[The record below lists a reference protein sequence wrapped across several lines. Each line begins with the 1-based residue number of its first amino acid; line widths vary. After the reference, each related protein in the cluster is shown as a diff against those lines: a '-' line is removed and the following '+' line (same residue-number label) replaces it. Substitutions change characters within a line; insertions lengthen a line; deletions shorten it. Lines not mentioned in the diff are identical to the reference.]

1 MRRTC
6 FRCDWA
12 GDAEGEDCPT
22 CGAPLYPPARSVRE
36 PKRPSPAPEMAV
48 DEEGED
54 PTGVAAGPAAPTSPV
69 PVLVTVAAI
78 FLVILLLLARG
89 DPDEPD
95 GGVGPI
101 ETTET
106 PGRTGGRLIYT
117 VSAAD
122 GTSRLWRWDLIGGEV
137 SRGPVVR
144 HPVALV
150 NILSPGYGWLG
161 VTSEDALGARE
172 AAVLDSLEPGSVA
185 RSLGG
190 GDIVTWTKRGG
201 MVLFVDRGTLRD
213 RCRREVEVTAVSLQP
228 SARET
233 VLHDTICG
241 DVVSA
246 GRTSLGYFLT
256 VLGPEGADVV
266 GMGYPDA
273 GVLLRDHG
281 VIDISPNGQML
292 VTEESEFLP
301 GPLTTVDD
309 PPPLVP
315 TGSASRYRLF
325 EPGPAEL
332 LSDSVPIRID
342 EVLAYTAA
350 GSRALVIGRQG
361 SDGRALWELPLGI
374 VGLEHQVPRFLMPVR
389 GVTEAAYASDGTAF
403 VLTDGRLWHVRDD
416 RLVRVRLPEGA
427 PTPDGPLA
435 WIVREPARPL
445 SP

>member
-1 MRRTC
+1 
-6 FRCDWA
+6 
-12 GDAEGEDCPT
+12 
-22 CGAPLYPPARSVRE
+22 
-36 PKRPSPAPEMAV
+36 MAV
-48 DEEGED
+48 DEPVD
-54 PTGVAAGPAAPTSPV
+54 VAAGPATPTSPV
-69 PVLVTVAAI
+69 RVLVTVAAI

-89 DPDEPD
+89 DRDEPD
-95 GGVGPI
+95 GSFGPV
-101 ETTET
+101 EASET
-106 PGRTGGRLIYT
+106 PGRTGGRLIYA
-117 VSAAD
+117 VSAGD
-122 GTSRLWRWDLIGGEV
+122 GTARLWRWDLLGGEV

-144 HPVALV
+144 DPIALV

-161 VTSEDALGARE
+161 VTSEDPGGSRE
-172 AAVLDSLEPGSVA
+172 AAILDSLEPGSVA

-201 MVLFVDRGTLRD
+201 MVLLVDRGTLRD
-213 RCRREVEVTAVSLQP
+213 RCLREVEVTAVSLQP
-228 SARET
+228 AARET
-233 VLHDTICG
+233 VLQDTICG

-256 VLGPEGADVV
+256 VLGPDGADVV

-301 GPLTTVDD
+301 GRPPTADD
-309 PPPLVP
+309 PPQVP

-325 EPGPAEL
+325 ERSPAEL

-374 VGLEHQVPRFLMPVR
+374 VGLEHQVPRFLIAVR

-403 VLTDGRLWHVRDD
+403 VLTDGRLWHLRDD
-416 RLVRVRLPEGA
+416 RLVPVRLPDGA
-427 PTPDGPLA
+427 PMPDGPLA